1 MPNPDDPKL
10 TPYPIYYLS
19 LLVKDD
25 STGAVDSIFKLFYY
39 THEHRPMENVT
50 QLYLFGGL
58 KPSNLYRDETAR
70 RHIESYLQ
78 LITRFNVYLELGIH
92 RKVV

>member
-1 MPNPDDPKL
+1 
-10 TPYPIYYLS
+10 
-19 LLVKDD
+19 
-25 STGAVDSIFKLFYY
+25 
-39 THEHRPMENVT
+39 MENVT

-70 RHIESYLQ
+70 GHIESYLQ

-92 RKVV
+92 RKVVQEEGVREDVFMIEQSRIRSFHTEI